1 MKASINVNFFSH
13 FLHTTV
19 FAGECRKYEYIF
31 NQKVIFTFGAG
42 RLINDRLSH
51 VDFVDKLNL
60 LIATAKYIFKLS
72 FFLVLHKI
80 NLVLIAEKG
89 CSLSAI

>member
-1 MKASINVNFFSH
+1 MCCPFLGMTGSVSAALALYKKLCAFSH
-13 FLHTTV
+13 FLHSTAKT
-19 FAGECRKYEYIF
+19 GECRKYEYIF

-42 RLINDRLSH
+42 RLINNRLPH

-72 FFLVLHKI
+72 FFGF
-80 NLVLIAEKG
+80 A
-89 CSLSAI
+89 